1 MECEEYAKNLISRL
15 KKILDWEV
23 LGIEHIGSTAI
34 PTIKAKP
41 IIDIALGVKTLDSIL
56 QYNDGLNK
64 NGIIFRGS
72 DIEEQL
78 LYIVK
83 DEVNPNIV
91 KSHTHVVVF
100 NSKAWKNYIVFR
112 DFLRNNKEIAKRY
125 ELLKTELAIKYKDD
139 KKPYTSFK
147 QKFMEEIL

>member
-83 DEVNPNIV
+83 DDVNPNIV
-91 KSHTHVVVF
+91 NSHIHVVVLD
-100 NSKAWKNYIVFR
+100 SKAWKNYIVFR
-112 DFLRNNKEIAKRY
+112 DFLRDNEKNR
-125 ELLKTELAIKYKDD
+125 KTLRIIKDWARRKV
-139 KKPYTSFK
+139 
-147 QKFMEEIL
+147 